1 MRRGISAPLLLKGK
15 AMFKIARAALGV
27 SLLALVS
34 SSALAADKIT
44 IGIVNAVSDGT
55 LFIAQEKG
63 YLKAEGID
71 ADFVEFDTGAKMVAP
86 MGAGQLDVGGGAASA
101 GLYNAVDRGIR
112 IKIVADKATNVKG
125 APFQSFM
132 VRKALIDSGEV
143 KTLADLKGRKVA
155 ITGAGGSDASV
166 LNEAMRSVGLTYND
180 VEKIYLGFPQHAPA
194 FQNGAIDGSIT
205 TEPTTTNIQRLG
217 AAVVLTGN
225 DAFYPNAQ
233 TATIMFSGDFAEKR
247 RDVAVRFMKA
257 YLRAA
262 RDFNDALVNGKLQ
275 GPGGDELVATALD
288 LLFGLL
294 QQVAQVRGLLREEL
308 LILRG
313 EVFAF
318 DEAVHRRG
326 HFFVVAAFFE
336 ELPQIRV
343 ASRIEQSQ
351 TGEVS
356 FRSELLRRG
365 GE

>member
-1 MRRGISAPLLLKGK
+1 MLKIMQKGSRQSALGSRIVLSA
-15 AMFKIARAALGV
+15 AMFSMMMVAAQ
-27 SLLALVS
+27 
-34 SSALAADKIT
+34 AADKVT

-63 YLKAEGID
+63 YFKAEGID
-71 ADFVEFDTGAKMVAP
+71 AEFVAFDTGAKMVAP

-132 VRKALIDSGEV
+132 VRKELVDKGEV
-143 KTLADLKGRKVA
+143 KTLADMKGRKVA

-166 LNEAMRSVGLTYND
+166 LNEAMKSVGLKYSD
-180 VEKIYLGFPQHAPA
+180 VEKVYLGFPQHAPA

-205 TEPTTTNIQRLG
+205 TEPTTTNIMRLG

-247 RDVAVRFMKA
+247 RDVAVKFTKA

-275 GPGGDELVATALD
+275 GPGG
-288 LLFGLL
+288 
-294 QQVAQVRGLLREEL
+294 EEL
-308 LILRG
+308 AAILAKYTVIKDVNVLRNMVMAG
-313 EVFAF
+313 VNP
-318 DEAVHRRG
+318 DGAVNEDSMRKDL
-326 HFFVVAAFFE
+326 AFFKE
-336 ELPQIRV
+336 VGDVTSAKVSVDQVVDQSFV
-343 ASRIEQSQ
+343 AEAAKAL
-351 TGEVS
+351 GPYKKK
-356 FRSELLRRG
+356 
-365 GE
+365 